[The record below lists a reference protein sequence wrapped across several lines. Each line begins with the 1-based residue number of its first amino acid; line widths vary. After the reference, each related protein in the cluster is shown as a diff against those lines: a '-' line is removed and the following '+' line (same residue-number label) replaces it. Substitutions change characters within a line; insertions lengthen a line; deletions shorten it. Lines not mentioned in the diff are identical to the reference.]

1 MSGRLWTL
9 ASLGA
14 VIALLVALTAPST
27 GSGGPEAVLVLDRSA
42 SIDSSIAA
50 SELRWLGH
58 AGGAPVVTYAADPQT
73 VPGSAAEVQRSSP
86 RGVAADDSDPGAAL
100 AAAIAAAPASGHV
113 VVVGD
118 GEQTSGDAL
127 DAVPAA
133 RLKGV
138 HVDAAILRSSAVD
151 AAVTRISA
159 PAVVHQGDTVSLTVT
174 VRSTARVPG
183 QLTVTR
189 DGRDPDSQ
197 VIQMRDGETPITLS
211 YTATA
216 AGWHSF
222 DVRVHL
228 KDDQVPQNDAL
239 ATVVRVG
246 PPPRV
251 LVASTE
257 PSTLAPV
264 LAGRGASVSAV
275 PPSALPA
282 SAAGY
287 AGVDAVVLEDVDA
300 GRLSAGQVAALDAAV
315 RSAGLGVT
323 AIGGPASYSL
333 GGYARSGIQ
342 RLLPLSS
349 LVPGDL
355 QRRNLALELVID
367 RSGSMA
373 DLSNGVP
380 KIQMAQRA
388 MRQTLGFVAK
398 HRDELGI
405 VDFDIAPHTLVAL
418 RRVGPGDRDRI
429 ARRIDALRADG
440 GTDIFLGLEQGLEQI
455 LRSDSRNRHMI
466 LMTDGISQPHSYTRL
481 LRAIA
486 RRHISVSTVGLG
498 TDLDVPLLKAIA
510 KATDGNFYQTSDAR
524 QLPRIFVKET
534 RLSAKP
540 VQVKGDLT
548 VRPVSSSPVVRSL
561 VSKQLPG
568 LTGNV
573 VTKAKPGAQVDLVAT
588 AGSGSADPALAEW
601 QYGTGRV
608 VAWTPGL
615 GPPWAAGWSGQ
626 TTLWND
632 AVRWTAS
639 PPAATA
645 PDIQVTTGAQTVLRL
660 DTSALRL
667 LPSAVIPAQ
676 LGTGASSLRFDFVA
690 SSPGIF
696 TARIPQ
702 QTAGVHPLK
711 LTLPPTAGGE
721 QRLLL
726 AVPYPAEFQPP
737 PPGPGVL
744 GEVAT
749 QTGGTLLGAADY
761 GSLHGDRR
769 ELWPWLVGLA
779 LLLFGVSVYGRM
791 LQRRGPVEEHVGA
804 SSAAA
809 PANEVHDALPRA

>member
-1 MSGRLWTL
+1 
-9 ASLGA
+9 
-14 VIALLVALTAPST
+14 
-27 GSGGPEAVLVLDRSA
+27 
-42 SIDSSIAA
+42 
-50 SELRWLGH
+50 
-58 AGGAPVVTYAADPQT
+58 
-73 VPGSAAEVQRSSP
+73 
-86 RGVAADDSDPGAAL
+86 
-100 AAAIAAAPASGHV
+100 
-113 VVVGD
+113 
-118 GEQTSGDAL
+118 
-127 DAVPAA
+127 
-133 RLKGV
+133 
-138 HVDAAILRSSAVD
+138 
-151 AAVTRISA
+151 
-159 PAVVHQGDTVSLTVT
+159 
-174 VRSTARVPG
+174 
-183 QLTVTR
+183 
-189 DGRDPDSQ
+189 
-197 VIQMRDGETPITLS
+197 MRDGETPITLA

-216 AGWHSF
+216 EGWHSF

-228 KDDQVPQNDAL
+228 KGDQVPQNDAL
-239 ATVVRVG
+239 STVVRVG
-246 PPPRV
+246 PPPSV
-251 LVASTE
+251 VIASSGT
-257 PSTLAPV
+257 SALAPV
-264 LAGRGASVSAV
+264 LAGRGANVSAV
-275 PPSALPA
+275 PPSDLPA

-287 AGVDAVVLEDVDA
+287 AGVDTVVLEDVDA
-300 GRLSAGQVAALDAAV
+300 GTLSAGQVAALDTAV
-315 RSAGLGVT
+315 RTDGLGVT

-388 MRQTLGFVAK
+388 MRQTLGFVAR

-405 VDFDIAPHTLVAL
+405 VDFDIAPHTLVPL
-418 RRVGPGDRDRI
+418 RRITPAGRDRV
-429 ARRIDALRADG
+429 AERIDALRADG
-440 GTDIFLGLEQGLEQI
+440 GTDIFLGLEQGFEQI
-455 LRSDSRNRHMI
+455 LRSGSRNRHMI

-510 KATDGNFYQTSDAR
+510 KATGGNFYQTSDAR

-561 VSKQLPG
+561 VGKQLPG

-573 VTKAKPGAQVDLVAT
+573 VTRAKPGAQVDLVAA

-601 QYGTGRV
+601 QYGIGRV

-626 TTLWND
+626 TAVWND
-632 AVRWTAS
+632 AVRWTAR
-639 PPAATA
+639 PPEAAA
-645 PDIQVTTGAQTVLRL
+645 PDIQVTNGAQTAMQL
-660 DTSALRL
+660 DTSALGL
-667 LPSAVIPAQ
+667 LPSAVIPARI
-676 LGTGASSLRFDFVA
+676 GSGASAVRFDFVA

-702 QTAGVHPLK
+702 QLAGAHPLQ
-711 LTLPPTAGGE
+711 LALPVAAGGP

-744 GEVAT
+744 GEVAA
-749 QTGGTLLGAADY
+749 QTGGKLLGATDY
-761 GSLHGDRR
+761 GALHGDRT

-779 LLLFGVSVYGRM
+779 LLLFGISVCGRM
-791 LQRRGPVEEHVGA
+791 LQRRGPVEDTATAEAA
-804 SSAAA
+804 SDVRNPVPHA
-809 PANEVHDALPRA
+809 